1 MLTILCYH
9 GVTKEKSDGIENY
22 SQKHIHYETFKKQL
36 NIIKNS
42 YQVISMNDVIQIYK
56 KKIKI
61 KDKLLAITFDD
72 GFKNNIEVA
81 APILDNYNFEATF
94 YVTSGLINTNNLFW
108 VDQLENSINS
118 FEGDHI
124 KIMIKGEASEFSTKS
139 KKNKIETLNKI
150 KIYCKNSMNSEKNRI
165 VDFLN
170 KISFSDHTNTR
181 GVQNY
186 NLMNWSDIKTI
197 NESNNFVIG
206 GHSLKHDLF
215 SKIELES
222 DLKYDI
228 KLSIELIQKK
238 LGQKVIHYSYPEGQN
253 IHFNKKVIEILKSN
267 KILCCPS
274 AIDGINKGSED
285 LFTLK
290 RIMPNFMGRQ
300 FPIIES

>member
-1 MLTILCYH
+1 
-9 GVTKEKSDGIENY
+9 
-22 SQKHIHYETFKKQL
+22 
-36 NIIKNS
+36 
-42 YQVISMNDVIQIYK
+42 
-56 KKIKI
+56 
-61 KDKLLAITFDD
+61 
-72 GFKNNIEVA
+72 
-81 APILDNYNFEATF
+81 NYNFEATF
-94 YVTSGLINTNNLFW
+94 YVTSGLIDTNNLFW

-118 FEGDHI
+118 LEGEKI
-124 KIMIKGEASEFSTKS
+124 KIMIKGKSIEFSTKS
-139 KKNKIETLNKI
+139 KKNKIDTLNKI
-150 KIYCKNSMNSEKNRI
+150 KTYCKNSMNSEKNRV

-170 KISFSDHTNTR
+170 KLSFSDHTNSR
-181 GVQNY
+181 VIQNY

-197 NESNNFVIG
+197 NQSNNFVIG

-228 KLSIELIQKK
+228 KFSIELIQKK
-238 LGQKVIHYSYPEGQN
+238 LGERVIHYSYPEGQN

-267 KILCCPS
+267 KILCCPT

-300 FPIIES
+300 FPI